1 MTPKILGRAI
11 AAFVVAGALAAAAP
25 ASAIGA
31 SDTPPND
38 GSWISVSPK
47 VVRCDLESQ
56 VKKVRLSW
64 WTPPRGIYP
73 GHEDPANR
81 LFANGVYVDGSQ
93 VDVGRLYAG
102 EEHSVLVPFAC
113 NRESHTYIVSNP
125 SGYGNIKVTAKRD
138 LRPLHDRIV
147 KPKGDGTATK
157 VNPKVGKDRFGSKK
171 DRLKDCWVVI
181 CTPQVKQPIPK
192 PKPKPKSGIGSS
204 ARVATR

>member
-1 MTPKILGRAI
+1 MTRKLISRAI
-11 AAFVVAGALAAAAP
+11 AALVVAGALGAAAP

-102 EEHSVLVPFAC
+102 EEHSVLVPFKC
-113 NRESHTYIVSNP
+113 DRSSHTYIVSNP

-138 LRPLHDRIV
+138 LRPIADRIV
-147 KPKGDGTATK
+147 TRKGDGTATK
-157 VNPKVGKDRFGSKK
+157 VNPEVTKDRYGTKK
-171 DRLKDCWVVI
+171 DRLKDCYVVI

-192 PKPKPKSGIGSS
+192 PKPKAGVGTS
-204 ARVATR
+204 ARARTR